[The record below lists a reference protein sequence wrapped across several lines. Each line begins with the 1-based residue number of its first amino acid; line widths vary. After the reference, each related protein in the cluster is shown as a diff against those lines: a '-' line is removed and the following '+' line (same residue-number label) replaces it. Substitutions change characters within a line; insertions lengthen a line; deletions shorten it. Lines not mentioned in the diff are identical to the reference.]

1 MAIVKVK
8 YMEIL
13 ERQIAVN
20 VSDNLT
26 IEKQLEQAIEIGRQ
40 MYRDEKVVLGSD
52 DLTVNEIQA
61 MRNEFATEFEQI

>member
-26 IEKQLEQAIEIGRQ
+26 IEKQLEQAIDIGRQ

-61 MRNEFATEFEQI
+61 DRKSVV

>member
-40 MYRDEKVVLGSD
+40 MYRDEKVVLSSD

-61 MRNEFATEFEQI
+61 MRNEFATEFEKV

>member
-26 IEKQLEQAIEIGRQ
+26 IEKQLEQAIDIGRQ

-61 MRNEFATEFEQI
+61 VRNEFATEFEQI

>member
-61 MRNEFATEFEQI
+61 MRNEFATEFEQV

>member
-61 MRNEFATEFEQI
+61 VRNEFATEFEQI

>member
-8 YMEIL
+8 YIEIL

-26 IEKQLEQAIEIGRQ
+26 IEKQLEQAIDIGRQ

>member
-26 IEKQLEQAIEIGRQ
+26 IEKQLEQAIDIGRQ

-61 MRNEFATEFEQI
+61 VRNEFATEFEQV

>member
-26 IEKQLEQAIEIGRQ
+26 IEKQLEQAIDIGRQ

-61 MRNEFATEFEQI
+61 MRNEFATEFEQV

>member
-61 MRNEFATEFEQI
+61 MRNEFSTEFEQT

>member
-26 IEKQLEQAIEIGRQ
+26 IEKQLEQAIDIGRQ
-40 MYRDEKVVLGSD
+40 MYRYEKVVLGSD

-61 MRNEFATEFEQI
+61 VRNEFSTEFEQI

>member
-8 YMEIL
+8 YREIL

-26 IEKQLEQAIEIGRQ
+26 IEKQLEQAIDIGRQ

-61 MRNEFATEFEQI
+61 VRNEFSTEFEQI

>member
-26 IEKQLEQAIEIGRQ
+26 IEKQLEQALDIGRQ

-61 MRNEFATEFEQI
+61 VRNEFSTEFEQI

>member
-26 IEKQLEQAIEIGRQ
+26 IEKQLEKAIDIGRQ

-61 MRNEFATEFEQI
+61 VRNEFSTEFEQI

>member
-13 ERQIAVN
+13 ERQITVN

-26 IEKQLEQAIEIGRQ
+26 MEKQLEQAIDIGRQ
-40 MYRDEKVVLGSD
+40 IYRDEKVVLGSD

-61 MRNEFATEFEQI
+61 MRNEFATEFEPI

>member
-61 MRNEFATEFEQI
+61 MRNEFATEFEKV

>member
-26 IEKQLEQAIEIGRQ
+26 IEKQLEQAIDIGRQ

-61 MRNEFATEFEQI
+61 VRNEFSTEFEQI